1 MQNCINFVML
11 SMMLCVPLSPFGSH
25 HVILDLVRLGR
36 FDPLDIEIEEDELF
50 FHT

>member
-11 SMMLCVPLSPFGSH
+11 PMMLCVSLSPFSSH
-25 HVILDLVRLGR
+25 HVILDLIRLGK
-36 FDPLDIEIEEDELF
+36 FGSLDIEIEEDELF